1 MMADQPLIPQS
12 DAVLDLTT
20 QPPAPDAVLDA
31 TGATCANLT
40 PLIKATIRDLA
51 SGQVLEVRTDEPE
64 AREGVPAWS
73 RLTGNPL
80 LATVETEDG
89 QTHFYLRRK

>member
-1 MMADQPLIPQS
+1 MTTELVPLPRV
-12 DAVLDLTT
+12 DAVLN
-20 QPPAPDAVLDA
+20 APGTA
-31 TGATCANLT
+31 CAALT

-51 SGQVLEVRTDEPE
+51 SGQVLEVRSDDAA

-80 LATVETEDG
+80 LATVAEDAER
-89 QTHFYLRRK
+89 TRFYLRKK